1 MNVDGNPFPKKREPH
16 VCKSALAP
24 CGCEIKWRGC
34 ADGSFLFFF
43 LNGRKVRQNLDF
55 AYFKFQYERG
65 IFLLVL
71 LLFLFVFQNSWF
83 FFLNVHDRYTQCF
96 LFFFLIELIKFF
108 CYAFWLGHLS
118 FDWVDSFEVWLLS
131 FDAIKPASYCAII
144 NQMSFTSSISNRWR
158 NHHLKVTDLQLLF
171 RRFTALNRIDKR
183 VSVQLGV

>member
-1 MNVDGNPFPKKREPH
+1 LNVDGTPLSKKGEPH
-16 VCKSALAP
+16 VCKGALAP

-34 ADGSFLFFF
+34 ADGSFFF
-43 LNGRKVRQNLDF
+43 LLKKGRKVRQSPDF
-55 AYFKFQYERG
+55 ACFNIQYERG
-65 IFLLVL
+65 IFSWCSCCSSSSFRILDFSFSQCAWQVSAV
-71 LLFLFVFQNSWF
+71 FSLFVSF
-83 FFLNVHDRYTQCF
+83 
-96 LFFFLIELIKFF
+96 ELIKFF

-131 FDAIKPASYCAII
+131 FDAIKPASYWAII